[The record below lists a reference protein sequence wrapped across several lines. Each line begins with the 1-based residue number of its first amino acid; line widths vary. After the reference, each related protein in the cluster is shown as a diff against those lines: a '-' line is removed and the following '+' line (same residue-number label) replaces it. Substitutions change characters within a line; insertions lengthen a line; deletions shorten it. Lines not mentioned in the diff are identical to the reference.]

1 MKLGG
6 FWLSNPHL
14 CADRDV
20 LIFNSYV
27 TADVKVN
34 IYI

>member
-6 FWLSNPHL
+6 FWLSNPYL
-14 CADRDV
+14 RANADV

-27 TADVKVN
+27 RAD
-34 IYI
+34 IYLHIRI

>member
-6 FWLSNPHL
+6 FWLSN
-14 CADRDV
+14 ADLRADGDV
-20 LIFNSYV
+20 LIFKSYV
-27 TADVKVN
+27 KADINVN